1 MWILGTDVLD
11 GRYGMRPQDDA
22 VEVATHAAAAKV
34 PTAIISFSFDGA
46 RSYTYTYTYTY
57 THVQVPTAII
67 SFSFDAELPL
77 QMRGLPIQSCL
88 RPRSIGGCERF
99 AAGLS
104 TELAPSSTL
113 IPALGRSVGTEAVE
127 AALGVRS
134 AEKLLYGRVNSYASA
149 YGATLKRVAES

>member
-34 PTAIISFSFDGA
+34 PTAIISFSFD
-46 RSYTYTYTYTY
+46 
-57 THVQVPTAII
+57 
-67 SFSFDAELPL
+67 AELPF

-134 AEKLLYGRVNSYASA
+134 AKKLLYGRVNSYASA

>member
-22 VEVATHAAAAKV
+22 VEVATHAAAAK
-34 PTAIISFSFDGA
+34 
-46 RSYTYTYTYTY
+46 
-57 THVQVPTAII
+57 VPTAII